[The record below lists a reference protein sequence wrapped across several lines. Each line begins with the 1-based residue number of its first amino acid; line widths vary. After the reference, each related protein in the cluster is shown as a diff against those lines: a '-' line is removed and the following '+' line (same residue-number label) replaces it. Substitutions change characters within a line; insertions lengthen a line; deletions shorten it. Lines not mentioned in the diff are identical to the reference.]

1 MRQPLK
7 REEAVALRQPLMIE
21 EAVALRQPLLI
32 AHSITIGVVRVPP
45 IPIGVVLVDETNPGL
60 PALGVVCAVVVLP
73 YGSIH
78 ELDKLL
84 LPGVRVGPKHPFLLP
99 GAVVVIEF
107 EIIVRRWIIE
117 KVKKLQKLQARS
129 AQI

>member
-32 AHSITIGVVRVPP
+32 VHSLNTGVVRVPP
-45 IPIGVVLVDETNPGL
+45 LRIGVVLVDETNPGL
-60 PALGVVCAVVVLP
+60 PALGVVCAVVVLR
-73 YGSIH
+73 YRSIY

-84 LPGVRVGPKHPFLLP
+84 LPGVHVGPKFDTGGPTRGCPAL
-99 GAVVVIEF
+99 AVPHVGGMIK
-107 EIIVRRWIIE
+107 